1 MDPVICIFP
10 VTLASLPYL
19 FIFVA
24 TLVLFISLLLS
35 ILIILLV
42 FIILILLTM
51 LIPLFYSSLIV
62 LHASRGITKIRR
74 IVTMKMV

>member
-42 FIILILLTM
+42 FYH
-51 LIPLFYSSLIV
+51 FNSFN
-62 LHASRGITKIRR
+62 HAYPAFL
-74 IVTMKMV
+74 

>member
-42 FIILILLTM
+42 FLS
-51 LIPLFYSSLIV
+51 F
-62 LHASRGITKIRR
+62 
-74 IVTMKMV
+74 